1 MKKMETDVIVVAGGP
16 AGLAVGAGLGAAAG
30 VVDAV
35 YNYEEVKALGRDA
48 IDLKQDLYNY
58 DLQNIQA
65 RPNNLT
71 NIGALNPDFKY
82 FPYLEVYDCTQAEAE
97 AIENKFKY
105 EGFTLGVVGTV
116 NNYIGTADTT
126 NFIRG
131 ALTRI
136 ENVSANEAQD
146 IATELSRGLYIE

>member
-1 MKKMETDVIVVAGGP
+1 MGAMAGGGAGGAVAG
-16 AGLAVGAGLGAAAG
+16 AAVGAVTGAI
-30 VVDAV
+30 DAV
-35 YNYEEVKALGRDA
+35 YNYEEVKTLGRDA

-58 DLQNIQA
+58 NLQNIQA

-71 NIGALNPDFKY
+71 NIGALSPDFRY
-82 FPYLEVYDCTQAEAE
+82 FPYLEVYDCTEAEAE

-116 NNYIGTADTT
+116 DNYIGTPQTT

-136 ENVSANEAQD
+136 DNSVSPNEAQD
-146 IATELSRGLYIE
+146 IANELARGLYIE

>member
-1 MKKMETDVIVVAGGP
+1 MAFGGP
-16 AGLAVGAGLGAAAG
+16 AGIAGGAAAG
-30 VVDAV
+30 AVTGVIDAV

-71 NIGALNPDFKY
+71 NIGALSPDFKY

-116 NNYIGTADTT
+116 DNYIGTANTT

-136 ENVSANEAQD
+136 DNSVSPNEAQD
-146 IATELSRGLYIE
+146 IANELARGLYIE

>member
-1 MKKMETDVIVVAGGP
+1 MAAGAMVYQGTG
-16 AGLAVGAGLGAAAG
+16 AAVGAAAG
-30 VVDAV
+30 AVTGVIDAV
-35 YNYEEVKALGRDA
+35 YNYEEVKTLGRDA

-58 DLQNIQA
+58 DLKNIQA

-82 FPYLEVYDCTQAEAE
+82 FPYIEIYDCTDAEAE

-105 EGFTLGVVGTV
+105 EGFTLGVVGTI
-116 NNYIGTADTT
+116 NNYIGTSQTT

-136 ENVSANEAQD
+136 DNVVSPNEAQD
-146 IATELSRGLYIE
+146 IANELARGLYIE